1 VLRFKGE
8 NVMTFYSKD
17 NPTRYPYTFAYDWLR
32 EAGLAESRADAA
44 GYVRKRAEELGLDAQ
59 TLIVKAADEYIT
71 YWSKHEEA
79 EQLKRDKFM
88 EWDKL
93 FRKD

>member
-1 VLRFKGE
+1 
-8 NVMTFYSKD
+8 MTFYSKD

-44 GYVRKRAEELGLDAQ
+44 KFVRERAEELGLDAED
-59 TLIVKAADEYIT
+59 LIVKAADEYIA
-71 YWSKHEEA
+71 YWSAQEEA
-79 EQLKRDKFM
+79 EQVKRDTLM
-88 EWDKL
+88 GWNKL